1 MGKRNRVAPHE
12 TEYGSYH
19 RHFGSVIGPW
29 PFIKKQTAT
38 IEFNEQFP
46 NPEVRAGADGM
57 ELLNANDFED
67 IDPSLKRKQRVRYN
81 WKLKR
86 TSYDQNYDYTCQLS
100 LKEKQ

>member
-1 MGKRNRVAPHE
+1 
-12 TEYGSYH
+12 
-19 RHFGSVIGPW
+19 
-29 PFIKKQTAT
+29 
-38 IEFNEQFP
+38 
-46 NPEVRAGADGM
+46 M